1 MTVDE
6 LKILREE
13 LGLNQRQM
21 AAEIGLKLRAYQNIE
36 TGQSQLRK
44 LHQPAVERVALAYG
58 AKGALEEGIVT
69 FLIGSPWFE
78 QLTADA
84 RAFTSE
90 YAD

>member
-1 MTVDE
+1 M
-6 LKILREE
+6 
-13 LGLNQRQM
+13 
-21 AAEIGLKLRAYQNIE
+21 
-36 TGQSQLRK
+36 
-44 LHQPAVERVALAYG
+44 ERVALAYG